1 MINNNTTTNC
11 ETSVLFTGGG
21 PTSAGA
27 KVEIDNIQLIPSP
40 FLNITLEK
48 YKTNNIIIGGVM
60 RLQLNGTA
68 VGDSFDD
75 VAAGGGPATSIK
87 QILDIGKKSDCV
99 DIKIECGNT
108 FIDGK
113 GRVISVN
120 ANEGK
125 QPTWVNMAGYS
136 IEIEVYENNNE
147 PVVKKD
153 EKSTQQFP
161 GTQNAEVTNITEQFA
176 LSVNEDSVNW
186 DSILGVNN
194 DNFKNAGNKH
204 VKVTFS
210 LSVTGQ
216 TGGCHD
222 ENSSIKYGLEA
233 AEQVILSR
241 IEQLKKMNL
250 SAVSDKPTQLVTILD
265 EYAGGRSFL
274 DFRTIDIDT
283 VENSISINGE
293 VIYRPSGCMPSDVF
307 TTVNVEENVDNDG
320 RTVTISGNA
329 KGIVDIDYTTAI
341 RSADYFN
348 NCQDQGRMGGAASFM
363 NNFNNEDIL
372 KQIAAQHFTRQR
384 IIDSCTTSSEN
395 NPCPSGSPYPSS
407 SPSAS
412 GDLCDVRLISSQIGR
427 NYGEGQINFSFILSN
442 KNNCSIYG
450 AKKVDVEITDDLPR
464 DNIVEILVPGR
475 GDKGVLIQNLC
486 CKSAR
491 KRSISINASLTNNLC
506 NYKANNDDIKKLKAC
521 AESLLKNLEEESDE
535 DVSCWF
541 IVENQESLGNN
552 TYRLSKQYVKPS
564 CP

>member
-1 MINNNTTTNC
+1 MITNNTITNC

-27 KVEIDNIQLIPSP
+27 KVEVDGIQLIPSP

-99 DIKIECGNT
+99 DIKIQCGSA

-113 GRVISVN
+113 GRVISAN
-120 ANEGK
+120 ANEGR
-125 QPTWVNMAGYS
+125 QPTWVNMAGYT
-136 IEIEVYENNNE
+136 IEIEVYENNSE

-161 GTQNAEVTNITEQFA
+161 GTVNAQLTNISEQFA
-176 LSVNEDSVNW
+176 LSINEDSTNW
-186 DSILGVNN
+186 DMILGLNN
-194 DNFKNAGNKH
+194 NNEFNKAGNQH
-204 VKVTFS
+204 AKVTFS
-210 LSVTGQ
+210 LSATGQ
-216 TGGCHD
+216 TGGCND
-222 ENSSIKYGLEA
+222 GNSSTKYGLEA
-233 AEQVILSR
+233 AEQLILSR

-250 SAVSDKPTQLVTILD
+250 SSMSDKPTQLMAALD
-265 EYAGGRSFL
+265 QYAGGKSFL

-293 VIYRPSGCMPSDVF
+293 IIYRPSGCAPSDVF

-329 KGIVDIDYTTAI
+329 KGLVDIDYTTAI
-341 RSADYFN
+341 RSSDYFN
-348 NCQDQGRMGGAASFM
+348 GCQDQGRMTSAASFM
-363 NNFNNEDIL
+363 NHFNSEDVL
-372 KQIAAQHFTRQR
+372 KQIALQHFTKDRM
-384 IIDSCTTSSEN
+384 IDTCTTSSEN
-395 NPCPSGSPYPSS
+395 NPCPSGSPVPSS
-407 SPSAS
+407 SPSA
-412 GDLCDVRLISSQIGR
+412 DLCDVRLISSQIGR
-427 NYGEGQINFSFILSN
+427 NYGEGQINFSFVLSN

-475 GDKGVLIQNLC
+475 GDKGVFIQNLC

-491 KRSISINASLTNNLC
+491 KRSISINAALTNNLC
-506 NYKANNDDIKKLKAC
+506 NYKANNDDIQKLKAC
-521 AESLLKNLEEESDE
+521 AKSLLNKLEEESDE
-535 DVSCWF
+535 DISCWF
-541 IVENQESLGNN
+541 IVDNQESLGNN